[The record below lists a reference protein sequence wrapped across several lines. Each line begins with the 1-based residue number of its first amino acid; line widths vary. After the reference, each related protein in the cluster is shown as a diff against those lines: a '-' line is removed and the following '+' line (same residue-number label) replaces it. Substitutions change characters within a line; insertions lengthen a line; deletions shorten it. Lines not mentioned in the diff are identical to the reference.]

1 MCING
6 KPFLDEPY
14 SFAFSINVDWFQPF
28 KHTTDSVGAIYL
40 SILNIPR
47 TECYKILLFVA
58 LFLDYLSL
66 SLQ

>member
-1 MCING
+1 MYING
-6 KPFLDEPY
+6 NPFLDEPY

-40 SILNIPR
+40 SILNLPC
-47 TECYKILLFVA
+47 TERYKPVFFVA
-58 LFLDYLSL
+58 LFLDHLSL